1 MFLITAAQAAET
13 ASEAASG
20 AIEPTGFANPE
31 TWIAI
36 TWLIVVALLARPVYR
51 GITKGLDARALKIKD
66 RLAEAERLRDEA
78 QTLLSTY
85 QKKQREALKEAEN
98 IIAQAKAEAE
108 RLAKQ
113 AALDLDELVK
123 RREQQALDRINQAE
137 AEAMRE
143 VRNKAVEIAIAA
155 TGKLIAETLPAD
167 KANELIDAAIKD
179 LPNRLH

>member
-1 MFLITAAQAAET
+1 MFLISAAHAAESAAET
-13 ASEAASG
+13 V
-20 AIEPTGFANPE
+20 EPAGFANPE

-51 GITKGLDARALKIKD
+51 SVTKGLDSRAVKIKE

-78 QTLLSTY
+78 QALLVTY
-85 QKKQREALKEAEN
+85 QKKQREALKEAEG
-98 IIAQAKAEAE
+98 IVAQAKAEAE

-113 AALDLDELVK
+113 AAADLDELVK
-123 RREQQALDRINQAE
+123 RREQQAIDRITQAE
-137 AEAMRE
+137 AEATRE

-155 TGKLIAETLPAD
+155 TGTLIAETLPAE

>member
-1 MFLITAAQAAET
+1 MFLISVAQAAET
-13 ASEAASG
+13 ASETV
-20 AIEPTGFANPE
+20 EPTGFANPE

-36 TWLIVVALLARPVYR
+36 TWLIVVALVARPVYR
-51 GITKGLDARALKIKD
+51 GITKGLDARAAKIKD

-78 QTLLSTY
+78 QALLTTY
-85 QKKQREALKEAEN
+85 QKKQREAMAEAAD
-98 IIAQAKAEAE
+98 IVAQAKSEAE

-113 AALDLDELVK
+113 AAADLDELVK
-123 RREQQALDRINQAE
+123 RREQQALDRISSAE

-143 VRNKAVEIAIAA
+143 VRNKAVEIAVAA

>member
-13 ASEAASG
+13 ARDAV
-20 AIEPTGFANPE
+20 EPTGFANPE

-78 QTLLSTY
+78 QTMLSAY

-123 RREQQALDRINQAE
+123 RREQQALDRITQAE

-155 TGKLIAETLPAD
+155 TGKLIAETLPAE

>member
-1 MFLITAAQAAET
+1 MFLISAAQAAET
-13 ASEAASG
+13 G
-20 AIEPTGFANPE
+20 AIAVEPTGFANPE

-36 TWLIVVALLARPVYR
+36 TWLIVVIALARPVYR

-78 QTLLSTY
+78 QALLVTY
-85 QKKQREALKEAEN
+85 QKKQREALKEAEG
-98 IIAQAKAEAE
+98 IVAQAKAEAE

-113 AALDLDELVK
+113 AAADLDELVK
-123 RREQQALDRINQAE
+123 RREQQAIDRITQAE
-137 AEAMRE
+137 AEATRE

-155 TGKLIAETLPAD
+155 TGTLIAETLPAE